1 MAFGREFQITNND
14 QISMTKISNP
24 IFCSLWVDQSVL
36 NQMRRPITQ
45 ELPGK
50 MNLLN
55 ADSPV

>member
-1 MAFGREFQITNND
+1 MNKIT
-14 QISMTKISNP
+14 NP
-24 IFCSLWVDQSVL
+24 IFCSLSVDHSVQS
-36 NQMRRPITQ
+36 QMRCPITQ